1 METRWKLD
9 FIEIFTS
16 DRFERIQNNCT
27 KVKTLKNLCPAMTEV
42 DPTMGDAIN
51 INIINININID
62 ININFCPAMAE
73 VDPTMGDAKESTS
86 RLEDIKYYT
95 RCYFIIIK
103 YYTRCCLIKILHKVL
118 FHDNKLLYWSI
129 IIINII
135 AISTNLSLVIST
147 TH

>member
-1 METRWKLD
+1 
-9 FIEIFTS
+9 
-16 DRFERIQNNCT
+16 
-27 KVKTLKNLCPAMTEV
+27 MTEV

-62 ININFCPAMAE
+62 ININFCSAMAE

-103 YYTRCCLIKILHKVL
+103 YYT
-118 FHDNKLLYWSI
+118 DQ
-129 IIINII
+129 
-135 AISTNLSLVIST
+135 
-147 TH
+147 